1 VFVTTTSG
9 IDGRSVKDYL
19 GIVSGEAIM
28 GTNIFR
34 DMFAAVRDI
43 VGGRSLAYEKELK
56 AAKELALEEL
66 QAEAGALGAQAIVGV
81 SLDYEVVGGDKRTLL
96 MVSAVG
102 TAVTLD
108 SGL

>member
-1 VFVTTTSG
+1 MFVTTTSN
-9 IDGRSVKDYL
+9 IDGRTVKDYL

-56 AAKELALEEL
+56 AAKGLALEEL
-66 QAEAGALGAQAIVGV
+66 EAEADALGAQAIVGV
-81 SLDYEVVGGDKRTLL
+81 SLDYEVVGGDERTLL

-108 SGL
+108 SRL